1 MLLGYEW
8 DEEYERDEGDE
19 DDEDGDD
26 EEDEED
32 VRLRQL
38 VIKEGEREVD
48 FLRVGSPENEGEDE
62 GEGEGDG
69 EDDSRL
75 DGGEEGEEEDGDGDG
90 EEDSILTLS
99 LDDDD
104 DDDDDCDCGE
114 EVSNISLNCTNFYF
128 PSYLL
133 IVLITLVLF
142 SYHPS
147 FPHSRC
153 HMAVYA
159 LSLLSP
165 PILLNS
171 LVLYYLQLLSS

>member
-8 DEEYERDEGDE
+8 DEEYERDEDDE
-19 DDEDGDD
+19 DDEDD

-48 FLRVGSPENEGEDE
+48 FLRVGSTENEGEGE
-62 GEGEGDG
+62 EEGEGDG

-114 EVSNISLNCTNFYF
+114 EVSNISFNCTNF
-128 PSYLL
+128 LL
-133 IVLITLVLF
+133 PLLLAYCSNNACVI
-142 SYHPS
+142 
-147 FPHSRC
+147 PHTRC

-159 LSLLSP
+159 LSFLSP
-165 PILLNS
+165 PILLNP
-171 LVLYYLQLLSS
+171 LVSYHLQLLSS

>member
-8 DEEYERDEGDE
+8 DEEYERDEDDE
-19 DDEDGDD
+19 DDEDD

-38 VIKEGEREVD
+38 VIKEGEREVE
-48 FLRVGSPENEGEDE
+48 FLRVGSTENEGEE
-62 GEGEGDG
+62 EGEGDG

-114 EVSNISLNCTNFYF
+114 EVSNISFNCTNFYF

-133 IVLITLVLF
+133 IVLTTLVLF
-142 SYHPS
+142 PYHPS
-147 FPHSRC
+147 FPHTRC

-159 LSLLSP
+159 LSFLSP

-171 LVLYYLQLLSS
+171 LVSDHLQLLSS

>member
-19 DDEDGDD
+19 DDEDEDD

-48 FLRVGSPENEGEDE
+48 FLRVGSTENE

-114 EVSNISLNCTNFYF
+114 EVSNISFHSINYCF

-133 IVLITLVLF
+133 TVLITLVLF
-142 SYHPS
+142 PYHPS

-159 LSLLSP
+159 LLFLLP